1 MIGGPKT
8 VTNFSGNVN
17 KEGGVV
23 YDFEIFGH
31 KSQSLFFDKTN
42 N

>member
-1 MIGGPKT
+1 MRGEAKT
-8 VTNFSGNVN
+8 VSDFSGNVN

-31 KSQSLFFDKTN
+31 KSQSLYFDITSN
-42 N
+42 